1 MSDSSS
7 SVLFSRL
14 QQLQSHFTWDL
25 KKEDME
31 LENLSTRL
39 EEHITLELGRPGAV
53 ALSYSLLAYVRYL
66 QNRPDEAL
74 KQLLKSQQTT
84 EEVYGEDSERRLIVT
99 YGDLAWLNYHTGNFT
114 KSQTYYQRA
123 QDILKKYPNSSSDV
137 LHPEVYGEKA
147 WTYLKLSKSHY
158 PKAIKCFERALEVQK
173 DDSEWNAGYAIA
185 LFRTERN
192 TPEAS
197 EKATDSAAITQ
208 LRRALELSP
217 DDGVLLSML
226 AVKLGVEKKYEEAK
240 SLVEKTL
247 KVAPDNPHAMRYISK
262 YLRYQGNIEQSI
274 VLLERAL
281 ERSNTSAFIYH
292 QLGLCYKRK
301 KLNEQKSQHF
311 DKQKVQ
317 QLRRQCILY
326 LEKAVKIRPS
336 FWFARLDLA
345 LMYGEEKDL
354 SRAEE
359 MFQHCFKKSSDKL
372 DSLPVHDR
380 QLIHQRYA
388 EFHLYHT
395 KKQDEAITHYTEGLQ
410 LVQNTWEWKQC
421 IQKLKQIADSRLSE
435 DKDDSLA
442 YSVLAQ
448 VAKAEGDKEKAAE
461 LYEKALDCDENN
473 NKYLYALWELRME
486 LH

>member
-1 MSDSSS
+1 ILSDLSLSS

-31 LENLSTRL
+31 LDNLSTRL

-53 ALSYSLLAYVRYL
+53 ALSYSLL
-66 QNRPDEAL
+66 NRPDEAL

-114 KSQTYYQRA
+114 KSQTYYQR
-123 QDILKKYPNSSSDV
+123 KKYPNSSSEV

-185 LFRTERN
+185 LFRTERV
-192 TPEAS
+192 S
-197 EKATDSAAITQ
+197 ATDSAAITQ

-262 YLRYQGNIEQSI
+262 YLRYQVGVSI

-301 KLNEQKSQHF
+301 KINETYN
-311 DKQKVQ
+311 
-317 QLRRQCILY
+317 C
-326 LEKAVKIRPS
+326 
-336 FWFARLDLA
+336 
-345 LMYGEEKDL
+345 
-354 SRAEE
+354 
-359 MFQHCFKKSSDKL
+359 
-372 DSLPVHDR
+372 
-380 QLIHQRYA
+380 
-388 EFHLYHT
+388 
-395 KKQDEAITHYTEGLQ
+395 
-410 LVQNTWEWKQC
+410 
-421 IQKLKQIADSRLSE
+421 
-435 DKDDSLA
+435 
-442 YSVLAQ
+442 
-448 VAKAEGDKEKAAE
+448 
-461 LYEKALDCDENN
+461 
-473 NKYLYALWELRME
+473 
-486 LH
+486 